1 MTTVR
6 KTLGQTAPAA
16 ATDATLY
23 TVPAATDAVVSS
35 IVTCETNGV
44 ATTIKVCTDA
54 AGGTITAAGKAIAWN
69 MTLGAAGTEVLVI
82 GPTLAAGSTIIVQS
96 ASGHVT
102 FTAYGQENS

>member
-6 KTLGQTAPAA
+6 KTLGQSAPAA

-23 TVPAATDAVVSS
+23 TVPALTDAVVST
-35 IVTCETNGV
+35 IVACETNGA

-54 AGGTITAAGKAIAWN
+54 AGGVITAVGKAIAWN
-69 MTLGAAGTEVLVI
+69 LPITANGTITFTIGAA
-82 GPTLAAGSTIIVQS
+82 LAAASTIIVQS
-96 ASGHVT
+96 ASGKVT